1 MTYQGLNVVVP
12 RAKIHAVH
20 LVHDGIEPACQG
32 GWTELLREGAITTWI

>member
-12 RAKIHAVH
+12 KAKIHAVY

-32 GWTELLREGAITTWI
+32 VVD